1 MRGAAAGP
9 AWAGGRGGLAIIHI
23 SQGFAIMFSQIVF
36 SQGFAS
42 AKCTYFRK
50 LSQICFRKNA
60 YISQAFTSF
69 STFSQIWFRS
79 VLQYFS
85 QGFALSQ
92 SFARFRKLTFARFF
106 TRFCNGHFADD
117 LAATKLRLLPASSPT
132 GCVSLPARLLGDWTC
147 RQWESEELAI
157 YTSSKVP
164 Q

>member
-1 MRGAAAGP
+1 
-9 AWAGGRGGLAIIHI
+9 
-23 SQGFAIMFSQIVF
+23 MFSQIVF

-69 STFSQIWFRS
+69 STFSQICFRS

-117 LAATKLRLLPASSPT
+117 LAATKLRLLSTCSPT
-132 GCVSLPARLLGDWTC
+132 GCVGLQARLLGDWTC
-147 RQWESEELAI
+147 QWESEEHAI
-157 YTSSKVP
+157 YYTRGKVP

>member
-1 MRGAAAGP
+1 
-9 AWAGGRGGLAIIHI
+9 
-23 SQGFAIMFSQIVF
+23 MFSQIVF

-106 TRFCNGHFADD
+106 TRFCNGHFTDD
-117 LAATKLRLLPASSPT
+117 FKLAATKLRLLSAGSPT
-132 GCVSLPARLLGDWTC
+132 GCVGLQARLLGDWTC
-147 RQWESEELAI
+147 QWESEELAI
-157 YTSSKVP
+157 YYTVTSGKVP